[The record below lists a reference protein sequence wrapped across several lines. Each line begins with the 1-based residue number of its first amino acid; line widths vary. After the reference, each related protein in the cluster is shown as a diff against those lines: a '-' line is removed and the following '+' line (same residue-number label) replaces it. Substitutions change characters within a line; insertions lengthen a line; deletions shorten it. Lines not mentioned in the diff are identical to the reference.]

1 MAGDLV
7 DQVKFVMA
15 NGEEKV
21 YGAPGGVRQPAF
33 ELSDGEF
40 IVEVQQRSGNAL
52 DAITLRTNLK
62 REQTYGN
69 PQGGTLQPSW
79 SARPGMQIVGLVR
92 PSAGYVP
99 PLTGIVDQAS
109 GSAPAAAPAAAAD
122 VQAMV
127 KARFAELVQSGV
139 PPNEAAIKV
148 VEASGSAPAAAP
160 AAALAAASAAALAAA
175 GDAQAMLKARFAELV
190 KSGVPPNE
198 AAIKIMEEAKK
209 LQAKPA
215 AAVPGL
221 VAAGHDGGFK
231 PPERAA

>member
-109 GSAPAAAPAAAAD
+109 GSAPAAA
-122 VQAMV
+122 
-127 KARFAELVQSGV
+127 
-139 PPNEAAIKV
+139 
-148 VEASGSAPAAAP
+148 
-160 AAALAAASAAALAAA
+160 LAAASAAALAAA